1 MAAPTETPVE
11 RANRLVQESYDNMYV
26 EIHTLNRVFKF
37 PKPMINY
44 YIDGLRD
51 KCVQQALIFVNDF
64 ILCMTQFG
72 ITSGDAEYDY
82 WMDVKTAL
90 EAM

>member
-1 MAAPTETPVE
+1 MELPVD
-11 RANRLVQESYDNMYV
+11 RANRLVQTSYDNMYV

-51 KCVQQALIFVNDF
+51 KCVQQALIFVNDN
-64 ILCMTQFG
+64 I
-72 ITSGDAEYDY
+72 EYIVDQIGTGTTEWIY
-82 WMDVKTAL
+82 WTAVKTAL